1 MKLVKKNG
9 TASAPLGAGLLGK
22 TVTRRNFLRG
32 SGLAV
37 GGAAVAGIL
46 PGTMVKKAKAARS
59 IDPKAEIK
67 KVKTICGHCSVG
79 CATIAEVQ
87 NGVWVGQEPAFESP
101 INLGAHCAKGAALRN
116 HGHSQRRVKY
126 PMKMVNGKWTR
137 ISWEQAINEIGDK
150 MLALG
155 EESVP
160 D

>member
-9 TASAPLGAGLLGK
+9 SAPARLGAGLLGK

-37 GGAAVAGIL
+37 GGVAVAGIL

-67 KVKTICGHCSVG
+67 KVKTVCGHCSVG
-79 CATIAEVQ
+79 CSTIAEVQ
-87 NGVWVGQEPAFESP
+87 NGVWIGQEPAFESP

-116 HGHSQRRVKY
+116 HGHSQRRIKY
-126 PMKMVNGKWTR
+126 PMKMVG
-137 ISWEQAINEIGDK
+137 G
-150 MLALG
+150 
-155 EESVP
+155 
-160 D
+160 